1 LTAARRLIV
10 AVLCLA
16 AFDQLVPAIL
26 QRAEHHRY
34 EDRETFRFQNSDL
47 FALGPLVAYLRE
59 HPRGDRPRTM
69 FLGNSVI
76 FGFGL
81 APEEAVPGVFQS
93 RHPET
98 KVFNAAVNGF
108 ELGSNEVVAVAVSAA
123 VDQLYVLRGSDKV
136 EPRLGLMIPV
146 QQYDGRFERPNQQ
159 ERRLQSFL
167 GFWNLY
173 SSTYRLQ
180 AAWFGTSTRE
190 YVHRLLRPA
199 KPMTFIPTDGEVR
212 TGAPRS
218 AVVPSAE
225 RQDQLR
231 RRDRPLWNLCRLTAD
246 GRLRVTVLQI
256 GPPAP
261 GSDGDAEIAD
271 FNAACEPY
279 ARIVTLLIPPALMYD
294 GRHLTPTG
302 ARRVAEALP

>member
-1 LTAARRLIV
+1 
-10 AVLCLA
+10 
-16 AFDQLVPAIL
+16 
-26 QRAEHHRY
+26 
-34 EDRETFRFQNSDL
+34 
-47 FALGPLVAYLRE
+47 
-59 HPRGDRPRTM
+59 
-69 FLGNSVI
+69 
-76 FGFGL
+76 
-81 APEEAVPGVFQS
+81 
-93 RHPET
+93 
-98 KVFNAAVNGF
+98 
-108 ELGSNEVVAVAVSAA
+108 
-123 VDQLYVLRGSDKV
+123 
-136 EPRLGLMIPV
+136 
-146 QQYDGRFERPNQQ
+146 
-159 ERRLQSFL
+159 
-167 GFWNLY
+167 
-173 SSTYRLQ
+173 
-180 AAWFGTSTRE
+180 
-190 YVHRLLRPA
+190 
-199 KPMTFIPTDGEVR
+199 MTFIPTDGEVR